1 MASIRTH
8 NNRRRSKAR
17 SPRQRQRDLAATYV
31 RQYRR
36 VYGGLR
42 KWLNGKMFHGGGTV
56 TGRVPRD
63 PEPQYFL
70 PRHGLNLHEAVMPM
84 TAMIDYGDVERRVL
98 AHTIQGRSRRYPEV
112 STVIVDAPTEEDI
125 YETLAKKLKMPKVD
139 VKDNMLGFLYG
150 MSPEKAAQ
158 NKVKKNG

>member
-1 MASIRTH
+1 MAGIRTH

-17 SPRQRQRDLAATYV
+17 TPRQRQRDLAATYV

-36 VYGGLR
+36 MYGGLR

-70 PRHGLNLHEAVMPM
+70 PRHGLNLREAVMPM
-84 TAMIDYGDVERRVL
+84 GLMIDYGNVERRVA
-98 AHTIQGRSRRYPEV
+98 AHYAARHPGAI
-112 STVIVDAPTEEDI
+112 IVDAPTEEDV

>member
-17 SPRQRQRDLAATYV
+17 SPKQRQMDMARGYV
-31 RQYRR
+31 RKYRR
-36 VYGGLR
+36 MYAVMRL
-42 KWLNGKMFHGGGTV
+42 WLKGKMFHGGGTI
-56 TGRVPRD
+56 TGRIPRD

-70 PRHGLNLHEAVMPM
+70 PTRYHRLGEHVVPPFA
-84 TAMIDYGDVERRVL
+84 THIDYGDVERRVL
-98 AHTIQGRSRRYPEV
+98 AHTMAAHHPGAIIAE
-112 STVIVDAPTEEDI
+112 APSEEDI

-158 NKVKKNG
+158 NKVKKDG

>member
-17 SPRQRQRDLAATYV
+17 SPRQRQMDRAKGYV
-31 RQYRR
+31 RKYRR
-36 VYGGLR
+36 MYGGLR
-42 KWLNGKMFHGGGTV
+42 KWLNGKMFHGGGTI
-56 TGRVPRD
+56 TGRILRD

-70 PRHGLNLHEAVMPM
+70 PTRYHRLGEHVVPLFATH
-84 TAMIDYGDVERRVL
+84 IDYGDVERRVL
-98 AHTIQGRSRRYPEV
+98 AHTIQGRPAI
-112 STVIVDAPTEEDI
+112 IVDAPTEEDI
-125 YETLAKKLKMPKVD
+125 YETLAKKFKMPKVD

-158 NKVKKNG
+158 NKVKKDG